1 MVYSTCS
8 MNPVENEA
16 VVANLLQ
23 KFPQLELIDATDKVP
38 SLKTQPGLYTWN
50 VMSKAGEI
58 YNTVEEVQKDTK
70 SINLLRP
77 AMFPPAPEVAKQLGL
92 EKCMRILPHF
102 QNTGG
107 FFVAVIRKK
116 ETEQRVDS
124 PVNAE
129 QVTIESEEMVK
140 EANAPEDKSQSP
152 PEADESRMMKA
163 PPAKKVKHMF
173 EENPFK
179 FIDNNEVLMKD
190 WPKIK

>member
-23 KFPQLELIDATDKVP
+23 KFPELELVDARDKLP
-38 SLKTQPGLYTWN
+38 TLKTQPGLYTWN

-58 YNTVEEVQKDTK
+58 YNTVEEVQADSK

-77 AMFPPAPEVAKQLGL
+77 AMFPPTPEVAKQLCL

-116 ETEQRVDS
+116 EAEPKVDS
-124 PVNAE
+124 SVKPE
-129 QVTIESEEMVK
+129 QVIIESVEMPN
-140 EANAPEDKSQSP
+140 ETSDQSHTP